1 MRLKKRGRGTAV
13 FMAAAMAVCSLSGC
27 GGSDEKTESGNKQ
40 AEVADSTAVSQFQGG
55 MWSDSWTVAA
65 DGAGEVKVNLNALI
79 VLPEADNMSEVKVK
93 EVSND
98 EATKNQLRK
107 VFLAIRC
114 TRMTQRNC
122 RVMC

>member
-1 MRLKKRGRGTAV
+1 M
-13 FMAAAMAVCSLSGC
+13 
-27 GGSDEKTESGNKQ
+27 
-40 AEVADSTAVSQFQGG
+40 ADSTAVSQFQGG